1 MNRST
6 KTLLSAAAAA
16 AFFATAGAASAQ
28 SGMWGYTPDTW
39 TGPYV
44 GAFGGFTQQNGE
56 GNERIRFDRNL
67 DGNYGDPV
75 LLAGAARADAF
86 SPGFCDGNA
95 ANAVAASGC
104 DEDAGGTQGGIR
116 AGYDYQL
123 GSFVVGGVVDYSF
136 VNQEDSVT
144 GFSTTPAYY
153 TFTRTLQ
160 QLAAVRAR
168 LGYAYGPA
176 LAYVTG
182 GYATGELDNSYITSN
197 GANSF
202 RASTDDDKADGYQ
215 LGGGVEYAL
224 APNLSLTGEY
234 LYTSLDA
241 GDYVIRTGAGTAPA
255 TNPFILA
262 PFTTGTDQ
270 IRSNSRF
277 GMHGFNLG
285 MSYRF

>member
-6 KTLLSAAAAA
+6 KMLLSAAAATA
-16 AFFATAGAASAQ
+16 IIASAGAASAQ
-28 SGMWGYTPDTW
+28 SMFGYTPDTW

-44 GAFGGFTQQNGE
+44 GAFGGFTQQNGQGDE
-56 GNERIRFDRNL
+56 AVRFDRNL

-95 ANAVAASGC
+95 FGPAAATGC
-104 DEDAGGTQGGIR
+104 DDDAGGTQGGIR
-116 AGYDYQL
+116 AGYDYQI
-123 GSFVVGGVVDYSF
+123 GSFVLGAVADYSF

-144 GFSTTPAYY
+144 AFSTTPAYY

-176 LAYVTG
+176 LGYVTG
-182 GYATGELDNSYITSN
+182 GYAAGELDNSYRTSN
-197 GANSF
+197 GANTF
-202 RASTDDDKADGYQ
+202 RASTDDDKANGYQ

-224 APNLSLTGEY
+224 APNLTLTGEY
-234 LYTSLDA
+234 LYTTLDA
-241 GDYVIRTGAGTAPA
+241 GDSVIRTGAGTAPA